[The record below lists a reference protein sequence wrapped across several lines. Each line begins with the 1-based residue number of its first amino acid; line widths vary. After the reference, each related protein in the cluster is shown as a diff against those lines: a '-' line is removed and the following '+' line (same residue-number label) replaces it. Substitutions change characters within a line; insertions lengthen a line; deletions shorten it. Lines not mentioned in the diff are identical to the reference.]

1 MSASQETCRS
11 LKFITQL
18 AEEEAIRT
26 AIREEKGDKQAAA
39 ARLGISKSSLYA
51 KAVRYDIG

>member
-1 MSASQETCRS
+1 

-51 KAVRYDIG
+51 KAVQYDIG